1 MSSAA
6 PALLLREVTENDVS
20 PEVKNVNRTQELFPP
35 GKALVTICPQ
45 DSDTPGP
52 YAIICP
58 ALPRIPLSPKY
69 GPLEVQTLL
78 PRPQARKKTPTNQQA
93 ASLSSLPQIK
103 PWVATAVKT
112 IFEVFSGR
120 RSAQA
125 VTNWFTPELQGS
137 FLALARSE
145 RHRPLPTAIQIRR
158 ILCRKAGIG
167 TEGGDAFEVAVSI
180 SDGSRVRAVAMRIIP
195 CGKKWRISALEIG

>member
-1 MSSAA
+1 MSLAA
-6 PALLLREVTENDVS
+6 QSLLPQEVTGTDVV
-20 PEVKNVNRTQELFPP
+20 PEIDKVNRGQELFPP
-35 GKALVTICPQ
+35 GKPLVTICPQ
-45 DSDTPGP
+45 DGDTPGP
-52 YAIICP
+52 CAIICP
-58 ALPRIPLSPKY
+58 ELPRIPLSPKY
-69 GPLEVQTLL
+69 GRLEVQTLL
-78 PRPQARKKTPTNQQA
+78 PRPQASKNPTTKPAGTP
-93 ASLSSLPQIK
+93 LSSLPQIK

-125 VTNWFTPELQGS
+125 VANWFTPDLKRP

-158 ILCRKAGIG
+158 ILCRKVGIG
-167 TEGGDAFEVAVSI
+167 TEGGGAFEVAVSI

-195 CGKKWRISALEIG
+195 CGKKWKISALEIG

>member
-6 PALLLREVTENDVS
+6 PALLLREVTANDVS

-35 GKALVTICPQ
+35 GKPLVTICPQ
-45 DSDTPGP
+45 DGDAPGP
-52 YAIICP
+52 CAIICP
-58 ALPRIPLSPKY
+58 ELPRIPLSPKY

-78 PRPQARKKTPTNQQA
+78 PRPQVRKKTAAKPQA
-93 ASLSSLPQIK
+93 ASLSALPQIK

-125 VTNWFTPELQGS
+125 VTNWFTSELQGS

-145 RHRPLPTAIQIRR
+145 RHRPLPTGIQIRR
-158 ILCRKAGIG
+158 ILCRKVGIASKDCG
-167 TEGGDAFEVAVSI
+167 AFEIAVSI

>member
-1 MSSAA
+1 MSLAA
-6 PALLLREVTENDVS
+6 PALLLREVTANDVS
-20 PEVKNVNRTQELFPP
+20 PEVKNVNHAQELFPP
-35 GKALVTICPQ
+35 GKPLVTICPQ
-45 DSDTPGP
+45 DDHSPGP
-52 YAIICP
+52 CAIICP
-58 ALPRIPLSPKY
+58 ELPRIPLSPKY

-78 PRPQARKKTPTNQQA
+78 PRPQNRKETSAKPKA

-125 VTNWFTPELQGS
+125 VINWFTPELQGS

-145 RHRPLPTAIQIRR
+145 RHRPLPTAIQMRR
-158 ILCRKAGIG
+158 ILCRKVGVDTKECG
-167 TEGGDAFEVAVSI
+167 AFEVAVSI

>member
-1 MSSAA
+1 MSLAA
-6 PALLLREVTENDVS
+6 QSLLPQEVTETDVV
-20 PEVKNVNRTQELFPP
+20 PEIDKVNRGQELFPP
-35 GKALVTICPQ
+35 GKPLVTICPQ
-45 DSDTPGP
+45 DGDTPGP
-52 YAIICP
+52 CAIICP
-58 ALPRIPLSPKY
+58 ELPRIPLSPKY
-69 GPLEVQTLL
+69 GRLEVQTLL
-78 PRPQARKKTPTNQQA
+78 PRPQASKNPATKPAGTP
-93 ASLSSLPQIK
+93 LSSLPQIK

-125 VTNWFTPELQGS
+125 VTNWFTPDLKRP

-158 ILCRKAGIG
+158 ILCRKVGIG
-167 TEGGDAFEVAVSI
+167 TEGGGAFEVAVSI

-195 CGKKWRISALEIG
+195 CGQKWKISALEIG

>member
-1 MSSAA
+1 MSLAA
-6 PALLLREVTENDVS
+6 QSLLPQEVTETDVV
-20 PEVKNVNRTQELFPP
+20 PEIDKVNRGQELFPP
-35 GKALVTICPQ
+35 GKPLVTICTQ
-45 DSDTPGP
+45 DGDTPGP
-52 YAIICP
+52 CAIICP
-58 ALPRIPLSPKY
+58 ELPRIPLSPKY
-69 GPLEVQTLL
+69 GRLEVQTLV
-78 PRPQARKKTPTNQQA
+78 PRPQASKNPATKPAGTP
-93 ASLSSLPQIK
+93 LSSLPQIK

-125 VTNWFTPELQGS
+125 VTNWFTPDLKRP

-158 ILCRKAGIG
+158 ILCRKVGIG
-167 TEGGDAFEVAVSI
+167 TEGGGAFEVAVSI

-195 CGKKWRISALEIG
+195 CGKKWKISALEIG